1 MKINTEFTLTLCFY
15 YMLITTKEKQT
26 MPDFEDKTVY
36 IIKNNGS
43 VATLRNTVNT
53 FLQVIEE

>member
-1 MKINTEFTLTLCFY
+1 
-15 YMLITTKEKQT
+15 

-43 VATLRNTVNT
+43 VATLSTTVNT
-53 FLQVIEE
+53 FLQVVDE